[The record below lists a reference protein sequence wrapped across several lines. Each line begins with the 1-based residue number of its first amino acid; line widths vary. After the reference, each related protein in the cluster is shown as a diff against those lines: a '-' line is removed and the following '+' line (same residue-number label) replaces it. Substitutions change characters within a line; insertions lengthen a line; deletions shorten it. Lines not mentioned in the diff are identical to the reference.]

1 MYVGETSQTLRKRL
15 NNHRNRLKQLCGL
28 YLYQHFNSD
37 GHTIDDLNIMPIE
50 EVTLTPTDKIKFEF
64 KENRKG
70 SFLVQGTLHN
80 LSLWPK

>member
-1 MYVGETSQTLRKRL
+1 MLAKQTLRKWL

-37 GHTIDDLNIMPIE
+37 VHTIDDLNIMPIE
-50 EVTLTPTDKIKFEF
+50 EVTLTPTDKISLSSKRLA
-64 KENRKG
+64 RKG

-80 LSLWPK
+80 LSLWTK